1 MMPNTPRRFV
11 RLCQVVAL
19 NLVLCGVCPV
29 LSAQTQFWTA
39 PRPGD
44 YAEYSAS
51 YARGEIPRSPYMSPQ
66 TRPQRSFF
74 SWGGAAQADA
84 QAEAVPQDARQYAYG
99 GWGAAPRFSA
109 YANTGY
115 EYSGPQREL
124 APEDYITPP
133 PPGLVPVD
141 YPIELFLSRGYGRFG
156 DMTFPI
162 LGGER
167 GAPTPTGRFTLQRK
181 ELAYMSKKYK
191 TPMPYSLFFTDA
203 HAIHY
208 GALDVPS
215 RGCVHVDYRTAQI
228 LYYSTITGKTRVI
241 IHP

>member
-1 MMPNTPRRFV
+1 MGILLRRHA
-11 RLCQVVAL
+11 RLGTIITLGAAL
-19 NLVLCGVCPV
+19 WGLCSLVP
-29 LSAQTQFWTA
+29 AQTQFWTA

-51 YARGEIPRSPYMSPQ
+51 YARGEIPRSPYVAPE

-74 SWGGAAQADA
+74 SWGAGAQTETRAQAN
-84 QAEAVPQDARQYAYG
+84 PQPYYQYGYG
-99 GWGAAPRFSA
+99 GWSANSGFSA

-115 EYSGPQREL
+115 QYSGPQREL

-141 YPIELFLSRGYGRFG
+141 YPIELFLSQGYGRFG